1 MKMFIAFA
9 LAAML
14 SLAFA
19 AELDASVFAYSFQAR
34 EVDNCDLH
42 DGPSMMPIEFRVNKP
57 SALAASDPMN
67 YDIYNFSTG
76 QWQAMGKACSVGTY
90 ECKISAPVYF
100 GGQGNGTVTHDVVK
114 LYAGTGTVYEKT
126 FSFTV
131 HHVQGPTEVTILSK
145 KSQSAVKLDQAKAI
159 NACTG
164 TTCCKALQA
173 KVTALQVNFDNID
186 SNLRICKSQNA
197 YGNVTAIM
205 NTIDPVLTE
214 GTSCSNA
221 LGKYAEADAIVN
233 KALPTNCKYYT
244 MGLDKFNSATSKL
257 ASAKSK
263 LESGNYDV
271 AADLDGAKADAA
283 EAQQK
288 VTCNESTDTPG
299 TGTGAGNG
307 TGAGTGTGAKPSSG
321 PCGGGFIL
329 LGALGL
335 VFLAR
340 K

>member
-34 EVDNCDLH
+34 EVDNCDLK
-42 DGPSMMPIEFRVNKP
+42 DGPFSMPVEFRVNKP
-57 SALAASDPMN
+57 GALAASDPMN

-76 QWQAMGKACSVGTY
+76 EWQAMGKACSVGTY
-90 ECKISAPVYF
+90 ECKVTVPIYF
-100 GGQGNGTVTHDVVK
+100 GGQGNGTVTHDLVR
-114 LYAGTGTVYEKT
+114 LYAGSGTVYEKT
-126 FSFTV
+126 FSFAV

-145 KSQSAVKLDQAKAI
+145 KSQGSAKLDQAKAI

-164 TTCCKALQA
+164 TTCCKSLQA

-197 YGNVTAIM
+197 YGNATAIV
-205 NTIDPVLTE
+205 NTVDAVLTE
-214 GTSCSNA
+214 GASCSSA
-221 LGKYAEADAIVN
+221 LAKYAEAEAAVG
-233 KALPTNCKYYT
+233 KALPANCIYDT
-244 MGLDKFNSATSKL
+244 MGVDKFNSASSKL

-263 LESGNYDV
+263 LEAGSYDV
-271 AADLDGAKADAA
+271 VADLEAAKADAA

-288 VTCNESTDTPG
+288 VTCDEGAAPAQPQTGTGTPATGTG
-299 TGTGAGNG
+299 TGTGA
-307 TGAGTGTGAKPSSG
+307 PSSG

-329 LGALGL
+329 LGMLGL
-335 VFLAR
+335 VFVAR